1 MKDIE
6 FSYIDVDSDI
16 SILIGAD
23 NPLLYLYT
31 DIHVG
36 SKNETGAQNK
46 AWLGYFFFGGG
57 GGGVRIIINVF
68 PNKFDLGNMVSNFGK

>member
-46 AWLGYFFFGGG
+46 AWLGYFFFWGGG
-57 GGGVRIIINVF
+57 GGGRIIKNMF
-68 PNKFDLGNMVSNFGK
+68 PNKFDLGNMV

>member
-46 AWLGYFFFGGG
+46 AWLGYFFFFWG
-57 GGGVRIIINVF
+57 GGGVRIIRNMF

>member
-23 NPLLYLYT
+23 NPLLNIYT

-57 GGGVRIIINVF
+57 GCQNN
-68 PNKFDLGNMVSNFGK
+68 NKRVSQQI

>member
-46 AWLGYFFFGGG
+46 AWLGYFFLGGG
-57 GGGVRIIINVF
+57 CQNN
-68 PNKFDLGNMVSNFGK
+68 NKRVSQQM

>member
-57 GGGVRIIINVF
+57 GVRIIINVF

>member
-23 NPLLYLYT
+23 NPLLYIYT

-57 GGGVRIIINVF
+57 GCQNN
-68 PNKFDLGNMVSNFGK
+68 NKRVSQQI